1 MASFVEYQLEP
12 NPHNLQTVSASSAFF
27 FLRSNGLPYMSGPL
41 VVYHY
46 DVLRDSMEYML
57 LTPSG
62 NKYGP
67 FNSAEALN
75 GFVTTLKALKV
86 T

>member
-1 MASFVEYQLEP
+1 MASAIIATTKGRSAVATFVEYQLEP
-12 NPHNLQTVSASSAFF
+12 NPQ
-27 FLRSNGLPYMSGPL
+27 YMSVPL

-67 FNSAEALN
+67 FNSAESLN